1 MREMGGFAYGGG
13 RWDRESDFSDLPIL
27 TFTRKLCISKSLRRR
42 SRPASDSPVPQ
53 EWLET
58 KRYTLW
64 LRSPLTM
71 IARTAASSSMAS
83 PVDMDDEISA
93 QSLTQIAS
101 LHLHRSPSA
110 AQLVVGNEN
119 CTVILLQPWPPK
131 DDIHTHF
138 KSNRW
143 KLPTHLLEG
152 ELLKAEADLIRKN

>member
-93 QSLTQIAS
+93 QSLTQ
-101 LHLHRSPSA
+101 
-110 AQLVVGNEN
+110 
-119 CTVILLQPWPPK
+119 
-131 DDIHTHF
+131 THF